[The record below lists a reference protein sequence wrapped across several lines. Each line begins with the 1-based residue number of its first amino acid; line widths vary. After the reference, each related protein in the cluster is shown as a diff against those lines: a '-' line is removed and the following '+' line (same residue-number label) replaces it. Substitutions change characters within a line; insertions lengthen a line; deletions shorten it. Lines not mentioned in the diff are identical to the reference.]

1 MNKIIFI
8 PVFWGIL
15 DLLSIG
21 WYAGMNISK
30 GQIPLVDDILSGSQN
45 IETFGFPNFTFLIY
59 IAAILYISPIFSGI
73 LLILKKRSGL
83 MLSYIQT
90 PFRLILIIPPS
101 IFFILWPINSSIEKH
116 MVLGLG
122 FGLIILS
129 ETIKVSTL
137 VFWNKRKS
145 NVEQLI

>member
-8 PVFWGIL
+8 PIFWGIL
-15 DLLSIG
+15 DLLSVG
-21 WYAGMNISK
+21 WYAGMNIYK
-30 GQIPLVDDILSGSQN
+30 GQIPLVHDILSGRHN
-45 IETFGFPNFTFLIY
+45 IESFGLPNFSFLIY
-59 IAAILYISPIFSGI
+59 IAAILYVSPIFSGI
-73 LLILKKRSGL
+73 LLILKKKSGL

-101 IFFILWPINSSIEKH
+101 IFFILWPIDSSIEKP

-122 FGLIILS
+122 FALIILS

-137 VFWNKRKS
+137 MLWNKRKS
-145 NVEQLI
+145 HVEQII

>member
-8 PVFWGIL
+8 PIFWGIL

-21 WYAGMNISK
+21 WYAGMNIYK
-30 GQIPLVDDILSGSQN
+30 GQIPIVHDIMNGIKN
-45 IETFGFPNFTFLIY
+45 IEAFGFPNFTFIIY
-59 IAAILYISPIFSGI
+59 IVALLYISPVFSGI
-73 LLILKKRSGL
+73 LLILKKKSGL

-101 IFFILWPINSSIEKH
+101 IFFILWPIDSSIEKP

-122 FGLIILS
+122 FALIFLS

-137 VFWNKRKS
+137 MLWNKRKIH
-145 NVEQLI
+145 VEQII